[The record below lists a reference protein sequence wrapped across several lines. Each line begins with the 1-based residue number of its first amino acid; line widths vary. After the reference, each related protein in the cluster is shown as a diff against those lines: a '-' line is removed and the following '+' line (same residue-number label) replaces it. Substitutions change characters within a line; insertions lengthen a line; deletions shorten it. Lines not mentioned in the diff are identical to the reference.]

1 MNDWQKKTAAAALWS
16 ACFDRGHSAGLS
28 YQLRKLS
35 PVATLCAR
43 PCCWPYTLSSQPGFL
58 YAGVIVM
65 LPWPLSF
72 QRMWVLRFVYILPIK
87 FSDD

>member
-1 MNDWQKKTAAAALWS
+1 MTGRKSKLLPVLQQQLCGLPALPG
-16 ACFDRGHSAGLS
+16 GHSAGLS

-43 PCCWPYTLSSQPGFL
+43 PCSWPYTLSSQPGFL

-72 QRMWVLRFVYILPIK
+72 QRMWVL
-87 FSDD
+87 

>member
-1 MNDWQKKTAAAALWS
+1 MTGRKRLQQQLCGLPALTGVTVLDFHIS
-16 ACFDRGHSAGLS
+16 LENC
-28 YQLRKLS
+28 

-72 QRMWVLRFVYILPIK
+72 QRMWVL
-87 FSDD
+87 